1 MQTLGAL
8 ENTYASWSLASFLT
22 VCHGLT
28 RHVDSI
34 LYIAKFNNIQPFVET
49 SDASMVYMQT
59 GRHAVGMF
67 TW

>member
-8 ENTYASWSLASFLT
+8 ENTYVSWSLASFLT

-28 RHVDSI
+28 RLVDSI
-34 LYIAKFNNIQPFVET
+34 LDIARFNIQPFVET

-59 GRHAVGMF
+59 GRHAVGLF